1 MILPR
6 NMKSEVI
13 DMGFPERLRESRSKK
28 NLTQEG
34 LAEVLNV
41 SRQAVSDWE
50 RGNKYPEVEKL
61 IALVQELDVHIDWL
75 FEEEI
80 KGESERKED
89 VPVLPGL
96 VAGLEAFSESIKRIS
111 ADYCSDTKKLKE

>member
-1 MILPR
+1 
-6 NMKSEVI
+6 MKREVI

-34 LAEVLNV
+34 LAEALNV

-61 IALVQELDVHIDWL
+61 IALVQELGVHIDWL

-80 KGESERKED
+80 KGEPEKKED
-89 VPVLPGL
+89 APIPPGL
-96 VAGLEAFSESIKRIS
+96 VAGLEALSEGLKRIS
-111 ADYCSDTKKLKE
+111 VDYCSDPKKSKE

>member
-1 MILPR
+1 
-6 NMKSEVI
+6 
-13 DMGFPERLRESRSKK
+13 MGFPERLRESRSNK

-34 LAEVLNV
+34 LAEALKV

-61 IALVQELDVHIDWL
+61 IALVQVLDVHMDWL

-80 KGESERKED
+80 KGETEKNED
-89 VPVLPGL
+89 TPVLPG
-96 VAGLEAFSESIKRIS
+96 VIAGVETFLEGLKRQSENF
-111 ADYCSDTKKLKE
+111 YSDTKKSKGE

>member
-1 MILPR
+1 
-6 NMKSEVI
+6 
-13 DMGFPERLRESRSKK
+13 MGFPERLRESRSKK

-34 LAEVLNV
+34 LAEALNV

-80 KGESERKED
+80 KGEPEKKED
-89 VPVLPGL
+89 APIPPGL
-96 VAGLEAFSESIKRIS
+96 VAGLEALSEGLKRIS
-111 ADYCSDTKKLKE
+111 VDYCSDPKKSKE

>member
-1 MILPR
+1 
-6 NMKSEVI
+6 
-13 DMGFPERLRESRSKK
+13 MGFPERLRESRNKN

-34 LAEVLNV
+34 LAEILNV

-80 KGESERKED
+80 KGEPEKKENAL
-89 VPVLPGL
+89 VPPGL
-96 VAGLEAFSESIKRIS
+96 VAGLEAFSEGIKRIS
-111 ADYCSDTKKLKE
+111 ADYCSDTKKSKE